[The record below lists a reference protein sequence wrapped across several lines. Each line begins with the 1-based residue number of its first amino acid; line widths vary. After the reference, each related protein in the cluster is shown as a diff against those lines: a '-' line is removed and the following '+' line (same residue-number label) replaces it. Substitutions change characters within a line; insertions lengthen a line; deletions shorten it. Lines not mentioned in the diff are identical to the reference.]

1 MPSAPREGSTTVDG
15 LRLHYRDLGGPGDPI
30 VLLHGLASTCHIWDL
45 VAPILSQECR
55 VVALDQRGHG
65 ESDKPDHGYSFQS
78 VVADLKGFIDSLG
91 LERPLVV
98 GHSWGADVA
107 LELAVEHPESTRGI
121 CFVDGGT
128 IELTARPDM
137 SLERAKEEMAPPDFT
152 GVTLE
157 QMMQMIGRSS
167 RFGSW
172 ITPEIRSMMMENFE
186 VLEDSTVRA
195 RLSRANHMRIIEAL
209 WEHRPSELFP
219 RVRCPVLL
227 LPARQKDN
235 PSPMARRFRREESI
249 ARATARLPRSET
261 VWLEDSVHDVPLQ
274 RPALVASAISE
285 HLIGRFFD

>member
-1 MPSAPREGSTTVDG
+1 MPAAPREGSTTVDG
-15 LRLHYRDLGGPGDPI
+15 LRLRYRDWGGQGDPI

-45 VAPILSQECR
+45 VAPILSQEYR

-65 ESDKPDHGYSFQS
+65 RSDKPDEGYSFES
-78 VVADLKGFIDSLG
+78 VVADLKGFIDVIG
-91 LERPLVV
+91 LERPVVV

-107 LELAVEHPESTRGI
+107 LEFAVAHHDSTRGI

-128 IELTARPDM
+128 IELTARPEM
-137 SLERAKEEMAPPDFT
+137 TLERAKEELAPPDFT

-157 QMMQMIGRSS
+157 QMRGRASK
-167 RFGSW
+167 FGPW
-172 ITPEIRSMMMENFE
+172 FTPEIRNITLENFE
-186 VLEDSTVRA
+186 VLEDSTIRA

-219 RVRCPVLL
+219 RVQCPVLM

-235 PSPMARRFRREESI
+235 PSPMARRFRREESN
-249 ARATARLPRSET
+249 ARATALLPRSKT

-274 RPALVASAISE
+274 RPALVAGVIGE
-285 HLIGRFFD
+285 HLAGSFFD